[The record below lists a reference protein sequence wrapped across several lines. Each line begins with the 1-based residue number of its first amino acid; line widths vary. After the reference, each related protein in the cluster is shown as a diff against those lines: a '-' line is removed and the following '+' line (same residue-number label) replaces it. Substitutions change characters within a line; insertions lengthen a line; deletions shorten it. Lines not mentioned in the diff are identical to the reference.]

1 MERDEERR
9 QAVKRDEKR
18 SLPARPRSSRPNFVN
33 EARAVQPLR
42 RAHHGELACHALHRE
57 LASIIEP
64 TPEPDSTA
72 MTLQAKIEADLKT
85 AMRDHDDVARDTLR
99 LVLSEI
105 KRKQNELLKD
115 ELSPEEEQA
124 VLLRAVKTRQE
135 SIEQFDK
142 AGRSDLST
150 KERAELAVIQTYL
163 PKMMSEDEARAA
175 VKSLIAELKITS
187 KKDMGALMKPL
198 MAKYKGL
205 IDGKTAQKLIAELL
219 P

>member
-1 MERDEERR
+1 M
-9 QAVKRDEKR
+9 
-18 SLPARPRSSRPNFVN
+18 S
-33 EARAVQPLR
+33 
-42 RAHHGELACHALHRE
+42 
-57 LASIIEP
+57 
-64 TPEPDSTA
+64 
-72 MTLQAKIEADLKT
+72 LQAKIEADLKT
-85 AMRDHDDVARDTLR
+85 AMREHDDVARDTLR

-115 ELSPEEEQA
+115 ELTPDEEQA

-142 AGRSDLST
+142 AGRGDLAS

-163 PKMMSEDEARAA
+163 PKMMSDDEARAA

-187 KKDMGALMKPL
+187 KKDIGALMKPL

-205 IDGKTAQKLIAELL
+205 IDGKVAQKIIGELL

>member
-1 MERDEERR
+1 M
-9 QAVKRDEKR
+9 
-18 SLPARPRSSRPNFVN
+18 SL
-33 EARAVQPLR
+33 Q
-42 RAHHGELACHALHRE
+42 
-57 LASIIEP
+57 
-64 TPEPDSTA
+64 ST
-72 MTLQAKIEADLKT
+72 IEADLKT
-85 AMRDHDDVARDTLR
+85 ALREKKEVARDTLR
-99 LVLSEI
+99 LVLSDL
-105 KRKQNELLKD
+105 KKKQNELLKD
-115 ELSPEEEQA
+115 ALTPDEEQA

-142 AGRSDLST
+142 AGRSDLAS
-150 KERAELAVIQTYL
+150 KERAELAVIQAYL

-205 IDGKTAQKLIAELL
+205 IDGKVAQKIIAELL

>member
-1 MERDEERR
+1 M
-9 QAVKRDEKR
+9 
-18 SLPARPRSSRPNFVN
+18 S
-33 EARAVQPLR
+33 
-42 RAHHGELACHALHRE
+42 
-57 LASIIEP
+57 
-64 TPEPDSTA
+64 
-72 MTLQAKIEADLKT
+72 LQAKIEADLKT
-85 AMRDHDDVARDTLR
+85 AMREHDDLARDTLR

-105 KRKQNELLKD
+105 KRKSNELLRD
-115 ELSPEEEQA
+115 ALTPEEEQA

-142 AGRSDLST
+142 AGRTDLST

-163 PKMMSEDEARAA
+163 PKMLDEDEARAA

-205 IDGKTAQKLIAELL
+205 IDGKTAQRIIGELL